1 MSWIIQTQWHRS
13 PCGGVGN
20 KNKTLH
26 LHAQVQEYP
35 HGRDKERTH
44 ARTVLCTTGRQSWDG
59 QQRVTFSLKLS
70 PPVLPNWLQTQDS
83 WNFSYQKQQI
93 VQSKGESMLSKIICL
108 VSFQFNRTSCK
119 KTHHSII
126 GSVLHKA
133 LVFEKYIYARFLFS
147 SNSRSV
153 TFSNNVITL
162 QTVNKHGRNL
172 ELEKLAFS

>member
-1 MSWIIQTQWHRS
+1 MLRS
-13 PCGGVGN
+13 RSTHTGETKKERMQELCFVQPADSPGMGN
-20 KNKTLH
+20 KESH
-26 LHAQVQEYP
+26 FP
-35 HGRDKERTH
+35 
-44 ARTVLCTTGRQSWDG
+44 S
-59 QQRVTFSLKLS
+59 SS
-70 PPVLPNWLQTQDS
+70 PPPVMPNWLQTQDS
-83 WNFSYQKQQI
+83 QNFSYQKQQI
-93 VQSKGESMLSKIICL
+93 VQSKGESMLAKIICL

-126 GSVLHKA
+126 GPVLHKA

>member
-1 MSWIIQTQWHRS
+1 MLRS
-13 PCGGVGN
+13 RSTHTGETKKERMQELCFVQPADGPGMGN
-20 KNKTLH
+20 KESH
-26 LHAQVQEYP
+26 FP
-35 HGRDKERTH
+35 
-44 ARTVLCTTGRQSWDG
+44 S
-59 QQRVTFSLKLS
+59 SS
-70 PPVLPNWLQTQDS
+70 PPPVMPNWLQTQDS
-83 WNFSYQKQQI
+83 QNFSYQKQQI